1 MTKQPDKIDA
11 DTVNDELRLP
21 DMSKIQIRPADACRL
36 LGLSNKTLR
45 NLEED
50 PEFDVERVSWG
61 AVTARVYSPE
71 KLFQITGIRRR
82 RNLTRPLR
90 EPVVISTYVQKGG
103 TGKTTISVNLAISL
117 SLQGLRVLLI
127 DNDPQGDASTMLG
140 YDPDLTSEEMKSL
153 GYSEDR
159 AISAHLGNLLQL
171 GAMFPRMSL
180 SEVVKTPFGADGPH
194 LIPADDSLDE
204 LDTAL
209 RAANGADFRY
219 SLFINKAIKG
229 EISGCDLSQYDVIIL
244 DNAPSS
250 SMLSRNAMIAADI
263 ILCPIRMDKFSIKAL
278 SRLQNRMV
286 EFERDFNRSSSVL
299 AVPTMFVRGRP
310 RAIANLA
317 RVSDVFGSHVSDT
330 ILYHSED
337 YSKSLEEGVPLY
349 LWKGATENS
358 RGAMRDLTK
367 EVLDRIHSALEIRE
381 N

>member
-21 DMSKIQIRPADACRL
+21 DLSKIQIRPADACRL

-171 GAMFPRMSL
+171 GGMFPRMSL

>member
-171 GAMFPRMSL
+171 GGMFPRMSL